1 MSAQL
6 VYTSTI
12 YILKLTLSTHRNRPV
27 SEDVAYILDLTS
39 ERLTAFVPKFALES
53 TVLLAPIA
61 EALGGVISFDQE
73 RYRLT
78 MRHKDSQE
86 LLFEVAVFQQVQVT
100 IAVKEAISGHRQL
113 EMTLNVASATPAS
126 GSQKASFSTTNIMPV
141 DLDGGAE
148 EGSAEMDVEGD
159 EGEEPGD
166 ATLRKRYF
174 DTTSSEASSVSQ
186 PQVTSTNKGG
196 QANRR
201 PSGSL
206 YKHIQQQQ
214 QGDEG
219 GGTGGGESS
228 GNRAARKKLRKKST

>member
-1 MSAQL
+1 MHPLSC
-6 VYTSTI
+6 TI
-12 YILKLTLSTHRNRPV
+12 CIIHRNRPV

-78 MRHKDSQE
+78 MRHKNSQE

-100 IAVKEAISGHRQL
+100 IAVQEAISGHRQL
-113 EMTLNVASATPAS
+113 EMTLNVASAAPAS
-126 GSQKASFSTTNIMPV
+126 GSQKASLSTTNIMSV

-148 EGSAEMDVEGD
+148 DGSADMDVEGD
-159 EGEEPGD
+159 EGEEEAGD
-166 ATLRKRYF
+166 TTPRKRYF
-174 DTTSSEASSVSQ
+174 DTTSSEASSVGQ

-206 YKHIQQQQ
+206 YKHKQQQQQ

-219 GGTGGGESS
+219 GGTGVGGEAS
-228 GNRAARKKLRKKST
+228 GNRTARKKLRKKSA